1 MNTAFES
8 IKAGLLQAI
17 AHQQKKSQEIIVHE
31 PARPSAH
38 TTQTEPERKR

>member
-17 AHQQKKSQEIIVHE
+17 AHQQKKSQDVIVHG
-31 PARPSAH
+31 PARPFAK
-38 TTQTEPERKR
+38 TTDTDAPRK